1 MNKMTYQR
9 IKDALKV
16 INTDRLKDI
25 IIKSE
30 KDNREYGLKF
40 CDNGHITATDVCAGS
55 SCTLDIESCK
65 DKKTIGSFH
74 THPRGDPA
82 EENIYY
88 NTISAADI
96 RHSIYSNEE
105 FHCLGLIQDEKPT
118 IKCYLPY
125 YGVKK
130 DIALNFLESMSNY
143 EKKSHEYNPT
153 GRYEEIQKLPHEKST
168 ELSNLFTK
176 YNVAYKKF
184 VEASE
189 QASIKLR
196 NLPNRGANF
205 IMEIDK

>member
-1 MNKMTYQR
+1 MTYQR

-25 IIKSE
+25 VIKSE

-40 CDNGHITATDVCAGS
+40 CDNGHITATDVCVGS

-88 NTISAADI
+88 NTVSAADI

-118 IKCYLPY
+118 VKCYLPY

-143 EKKSHEYNPT
+143 EKKSNEYNPT
-153 GRYEEIQKLPHEKST
+153 RRYEEIQKLSHEKSA
-168 ELSNLFTK
+168 ELDNLFTK
-176 YNVAYKKF
+176 YNESYKKF
-184 VEASE
+184 VDASE
-189 QASIKLR
+189 QAAIKLR
-196 NLPNRGANF
+196 NLPNQGANF

>member
-1 MNKMTYQR
+1 MTYQK

-16 INTDRLKDI
+16 IDTDRLKDI

-40 CDNGHITATDVCAGS
+40 CDNGHITTTDVCTGGS
-55 SCTLDIESCK
+55 CMLEIKPCK

-74 THPRGDPA
+74 THPIGDPA
-82 EENIYY
+82 ENNIYY
-88 NTISAADI
+88 NTVSAADI

-105 FHCLGLIQDEKPT
+105 FLCLGLIQDEKP
-118 IKCYLPY
+118 IVKCYLPY

-130 DIALNFLESMSNY
+130 DTALNFLKSMSNY
-143 EKKSHEYNPT
+143 EKKSYEYNPT
-153 GRYEEIQKLPHEKST
+153 GRYEEIQKLSHEKSA
-168 ELSNLFTK
+168 ELDNLFTK

-184 VEASE
+184 VDASE
-189 QASIKLR
+189 QAAIKLR
-196 NLPNRGANF
+196 NLHNQGANF

>member
-1 MNKMTYQR
+1 MTYQN

-16 INTDRLKDI
+16 VGTDRLKDI

-40 CDNGHITATDVCAGS
+40 CDNGHITTTDVCTGGS
-55 SCTLDIESCK
+55 CRLEIKSCK

-74 THPRGDPA
+74 THPIGDPA
-82 EENIYY
+82 EDNIYY
-88 NTISAADI
+88 NTVSAADI
-96 RHSIYSNEE
+96 RHSLYHNEE
-105 FHCLGLIQDEKPT
+105 FLCLGLIQNEKPT
-118 IKCYLPY
+118 VKCYLPY

-130 DIALNFLESMSNY
+130 DTALNFLKSTSDY

-153 GRYEEIQKLPHEKST
+153 GRYDEIQKLSHEKSA
-168 ELSNLFTK
+168 ELDNLFTK

-184 VEASE
+184 VDESD
-189 QASIKLR
+189 QAFIKLHS
-196 NLPNRGANF
+196 LPNQGANF